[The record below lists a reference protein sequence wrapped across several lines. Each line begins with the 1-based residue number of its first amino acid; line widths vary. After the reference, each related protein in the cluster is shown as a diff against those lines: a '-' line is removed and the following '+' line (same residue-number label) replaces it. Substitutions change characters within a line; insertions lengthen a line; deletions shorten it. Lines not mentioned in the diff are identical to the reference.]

1 MIHSDL
7 TVLIL
12 NYDIIWLVAN
22 HSIAFE
28 KHFFEVSSFTKYS
41 DFDENSP
48 VAEGSVMIIVAS
60 VAVP

>member
-1 MIHSDL
+1 MIG
-7 TVLIL
+7 
-12 NYDIIWLVAN
+12 Y

-28 KHFFEVSSFTKYS
+28 KHFFEVSSFNKYS